1 MYREGVLT
9 KAPNSSL
16 RHVAG
21 REDRTEE
28 YHKSPLTE
36 FFTIGVETEFQERT
50 VTPSGRRPP
59 SGRVT
64 PSGRFTPAGGRK
76 TKESSYKV
84 SNKRELKL
92 NWCVCQRVVYLN

>member
-1 MYREGVLT
+1 MLT
-9 KAPNSSL
+9 KAPNISL
-16 RHVAG
+16 REVAC

-64 PSGRFTPAGGRK
+64 PSGGRK